1 MGKSFIYESCTI
13 IFDESSASDIIPTS
27 QHLEKA
33 GISNTLSGIGMKQHI
48 LKKKDCCIDDVTRG

>member
-33 GISNTLSGIGMKQHI
+33 GISNTLSDIGMKQHI
-48 LKKKDCCIDDVTRG
+48 LKKKIAV